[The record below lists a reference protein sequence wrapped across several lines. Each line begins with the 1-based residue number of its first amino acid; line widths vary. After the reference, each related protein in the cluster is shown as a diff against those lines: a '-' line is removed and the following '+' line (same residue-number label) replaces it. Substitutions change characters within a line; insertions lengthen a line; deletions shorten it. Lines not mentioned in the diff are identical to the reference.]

1 VTPLFTGS
9 TFSGSGC
16 GTRLVYELSDNV
28 GPVDGGTVSD
38 SGGSCSLLQ
47 AYDDVLLL
55 AAGVEGA
62 PPDQC
67 TASTCPGGND
77 PGTRQLACLLQ
88 ERIVLEEDVA
98 PYGTS
103 GVQTGAGRISEAATP
118 TARKH
123 EVILIEGDIKFRG
136 L

>member
-1 VTPLFTGS
+1 
-9 TFSGSGC
+9 
-16 GTRLVYELSDNV
+16 
-28 GPVDGGTVSD
+28 
-38 SGGSCSLLQ
+38 
-47 AYDDVLLL
+47 L
-55 AAGVEGA
+55 AW
-62 PPDQC
+62 
-67 TASTCPGGND
+67 
-77 PGTRQLACLLQ
+77 LLQ